1 MAILPNG
8 TVGPQPD
15 APFLCA
21 SEFDGDE
28 DDWYIEQR
36 AIEIGADRY
45 EAIREIRA
53 AVKRRV
59 RLLEP
64 VAKQPDVVTP
74 VVKDHAEPLP
84 WPPGRTGTIARFLYQ
99 TSYCPIPEV
108 SITAT
113 LALLAGVC
121 GRAYRTYSGIDLA
134 LYMILVAKS
143 GVGKDGMHDGIPM
156 MLELADR
163 PMARGFVRA
172 QDFASGEALHKEL
185 LREPGFLYLQGEFGK
200 KLKRMANPL
209 DAPMQSFRTIMTK
222 AFAKRFL
229 EGKSYSNSEDS
240 LNGVDWPAL
249 SFVGETTPGTFLE
262 CITTDMM
269 ADGFMSRFLVVNYGG
284 DRPPT
289 NRNRTATL
297 PAVDQQLWRA
307 LVDHAIRYQF
317 PINTPEAVTVATTS
331 EAAVMFD
338 QFDEECRT
346 RLNGTDDETQRQ
358 VWNRAHIKVLKVA
371 SLLAV
376 ADHYLNPIVTPEHVR
391 WAMHLVHL
399 DVETFRTRQRNGDI
413 GVDDD
418 ARERKL
424 LSFLRDYLTAK
435 TLPPSYKVPP
445 KMHENGIVPRSYLQV
460 RSFTLPAFSNHKLG
474 TRRALEDAI
483 GGLISNGKMM
493 EVKKDRLVEDY
504 NFHGKAYRILEL

>member
-1 MAILPNG
+1 MTSLNEGAL
-8 TVGPQPD
+8 GPQ
-15 APFLCA
+15 AEPFLRA
-21 SEFDGDE
+21 DDFDGDE
-28 DDWYIEQR
+28 DNWYIEQR
-36 AIEIGADRY
+36 AIEIGAGPH
-45 EAIREIRA
+45 EAVIELRA
-53 AVKRRV
+53 AFKRRA
-59 RLLEP
+59 RLLSP
-64 VAKQPDVVTP
+64 VSDQPETVAP
-74 VVKDHAEPLP
+74 AIPDHGSALP
-84 WPPGRTGTIARFLYQ
+84 WPPGRAGTIARFLYQ

-113 LALLAGVC
+113 VALLAGVC

-222 AFAKRFL
+222 AFGKRFL
-229 EGKSYSNSEDS
+229 EGKSYSNPEDS

-262 CITTDMM
+262 CITPDMM
-269 ADGFMSRFLVVNYGG
+269 ADGFLSRFLVVNYGG

-289 NRNRTATL
+289 NRNRAATF
-297 PAVDQQLWRA
+297 PAIDRELWCA
-307 LVDHAIRYQF
+307 LVDHVIRYQF
-317 PINTPEAVTVATTS
+317 PVNTPEAVTVIADPES
-331 EAAVMFD
+331 AAMFER
-338 QFDEECRT
+338 FDEECRA

-358 VWNRAHIKVLKVA
+358 VWNRAHLKVLKVA

-376 ADHYLNPIVTPEHVR
+376 ADHYLAPVVTPEHVR
-391 WAMHLVHL
+391 WAMNLVEQ
-399 DVETFRTRQRNGDI
+399 DVETFQTRQRDGDI

-418 ARERKL
+418 ARQRKL
-424 LSFLRDYLTAK
+424 LSFLRDYIVNPVPSSYGIKAK
-435 TLPPSYKVPP
+435 MV
-445 KMHENGIVPRSYLQV
+445 ENSIVPRKYLQM
-460 RSFTLPAFSNHKLG
+460 RSASLSAFTNHKLG
-474 TRRALEDAI
+474 STRALDDAI
-483 GGLISNGKMM
+483 RSLIANGNLM
-493 EVKKDRLVEDY
+493 EVKRDRLMEGYGFGGVS
-504 NFHGKAYRILEL
+504 YRILEL